1 MRKEVLEE
9 GDIKRLA
16 MVLLEPALR
25 NKPQSVGLKP
35 WLEFIFGTNERII
48 KRYFV
53 NTPFKMPGVFHISA
67 MVKYQ
72 GRGPRNIKVGEEA
85 FVRFLGDIVDVEIC
99 AHGKAA
105 GWFSMDLITWGRIE
119 KYFTLDKRTD
129 DTCRKN

>member
-1 MRKEVLEE
+1 MRQEVLDSGEL
-9 GDIKRLA
+9 KKLA

-25 NKPQSVGLKP
+25 NKPKSIGLTA
-35 WLEFIFGTNERII
+35 WLEFVFGTKERII

-53 NTPFKMPGVFHISA
+53 NTPFKMPGVFHVSA

-72 GRGPRNIKVGEEA
+72 GRGPRKIKQGEEA

-105 GWFSMDLITWGRIE
+105 GWFSMDLITWGQIE
-119 KYFTLDKRTD
+119 KNFTLDRRSD
-129 DTCRKN
+129 DSCRKY